1 MPAGDGEPRIALLAD
16 THHQSYP
23 AAVPSPSVGPLPPG
37 RQPPAS
43 VLLASARALHGES
56 DRSRLLAW
64 ALDATV
70 SITDADAVGFWALGG
85 DGVARWIPA
94 PSQREPA
101 ARLAALADPRRYAAL
116 QPAVRNADD
125 VRIANLADLGPA
137 AGSDGELSALLPGMV
152 DLLAVPVPSSE
163 STNHGVLVLVSRRPE
178 QFAAVAE
185 NMGILAAHL
194 GVALDNLATRQAIEQ
209 LRATEQQ
216 MVNQLQAAV
225 MPERPDVAFTELG
238 SYYSPADPGV
248 ATGGD
253 LHDWIVLPDG
263 DVHFAVVDVMGK
275 GVAATKDALAVTHA
289 LRLLVIDGCPLADVV
304 KRADEIVTAQNP
316 ELVATVLVGR
326 YRPTT
331 GALRLAGGGHPPAFL
346 VHDGSARE
354 LQAPGIPIGWPG
366 AGSDGLVEVTLGR
379 TDSVIL
385 YTDGLVEGTKDVL
398 EGLEA
403 LRRFAEETAPY
414 PARQQARILVERTL
428 QGAARR
434 DDSLALILRR
444 RMPPSPTSSSSLGP
458 FEHRLSPSMAAVSV
472 SRGLL
477 REWLVR
483 VPVDADAVHDLLLAA
498 TELCANAVEHASW
511 EGDGVVIRAR
521 TEGADVILEV
531 EDDGG
536 GLHWPVLALEPPDPQ
551 AEHGRGLWLV
561 RTFTDEVTPET
572 AGARTVIRCLKR
584 AVVAVP

>member
-1 MPAGDGEPRIALLAD
+1 MA
-16 THHQSYP
+16 
-23 AAVPSPSVGPLPPG
+23 SPSVGPVPPG
-37 RQPPAS
+37 QGPPTS
-43 VLLASARALHGES
+43 LLVDAARALHGES

-64 ALDATV
+64 ALDAAVT
-70 SITDADAVGFWALGG
+70 ITGADAVGFWPLGTV
-85 DGVARWIPA
+85 GVARWIPA

-101 ARLAALADPRRYAAL
+101 SRLAAIADPRQYAAL
-116 QPAVRNADD
+116 QPAVRGANE
-125 VRIANLADLGPA
+125 VRIDNLAELARA
-137 AGSDGELSALLPGMV
+137 AGSDGELSARLPGMV
-152 DLLAVPVPSSE
+152 GLLAAPVPSSD
-163 STNHGVLVLVSRRPE
+163 SANHGVLLAVSPRPA
-178 QFAAVAE
+178 QLAAADE
-185 NMGILAAHL
+185 NVRILAAHV
-194 GVALDNLATRQAIEQ
+194 GVALDNLATRQALEQ
-209 LRATEQQ
+209 RRATEQQ

-225 MPERPDVAFTELG
+225 MPERPDVPFTELG

-304 KRADEIVTAQNP
+304 KRADAIVTAQNP

-326 YRPTT
+326 YRPAT
-331 GALRLAGGGHPPAFL
+331 GALRLAGGGHPPALL
-346 VHDGSARE
+346 VRDGSARE

-366 AGSDGLVEVTLGR
+366 AGSDGLAEATLGR

-385 YTDGLVEGTKDVL
+385 YTDGLVEGTKDVV

-414 PARQQARILVERTL
+414 PARQQARVLVERTL

-444 RMPPSPTSSSSLGP
+444 RMPPERTSSSALGP
-458 FEHRLSPSMAAVSV
+458 FEHHLSPSMAAVSV

-511 EGDGVVIRAR
+511 EGDGVVIRAH
-521 TEGADVILEV
+521 TDGSDVVLEV

-561 RTFTDEVTPET
+561 RTFTDEVTPEQ
-572 AGARTVIRCLKR
+572 AGARTVIRCVKR
-584 AVVAVP
+584 AVVAAP